1 MVAMDVSQFIL
12 ANLPAI
18 LCLLAGFTL
27 VVVEMFIPGFGLPGI
42 SGIILLVVGVVLK
55 ARSPLEA
62 LIIAAAIIL
71 LLCIALSIAL
81 RSAARGRLSR
91 SSLIL
96 SDVSKGDDFLH

>member
-42 SGIILLVVGVVLK
+42 SGIILLVVG
-55 ARSPLEA
+55 A
-62 LIIAAAIIL
+62 
-71 LLCIALSIAL
+71 
-81 RSAARGRLSR
+81 
-91 SSLIL
+91 
-96 SDVSKGDDFLH
+96 